1 MLIADAHL
9 DLAMNALNYNRNLE
23 LPVSEIR
30 AAEGGGTGTVS
41 FPAMRKG
48 KVALCAAT
56 LFARTARPER
66 GQSGGASREI
76 SHAQAQGQLAYYRV
90 LEAQGKMRIM
100 RSADD
105 LQTHLADWEARGAEA
120 PVGAVVA
127 MEGADPIV
135 SPEQAAEWYEGG
147 LRALSLAHY
156 GVSAYAHGTGADGG
170 LTELGKPLL
179 REMERLGIVLDVT
192 HLSDRSFWEAL
203 DAYGGHVHASH
214 SNCRA
219 LAPGVRQIDDDQ
231 IRALA
236 ERGGVV
242 GAALDSEMLMPDW
255 KPKMRAS
262 IDDVVHHIDRVCQI
276 AGSSEHAGIGSDLD
290 GGFGRERIPRGIDTI
305 ADLPKIVHRLQE
317 RGYSEQD
324 AENVAYGNWLRFF
337 TNAWS

>member
-30 AAEGGGTGTVS
+30 AAERGGTGTVS
-41 FPAMRKG
+41 FPAMREG

-105 LQTHLADWEARGAEA
+105 LQAHTADWKARGAEA

-135 SPEQAAEWYEGG
+135 SPEQAAEWHEAG
-147 LRALSLAHY
+147 LRVLSLAHY

-203 DAYGGHVHASH
+203 DAYGGPVHASH

-219 LAPGVRQIDDDQ
+219 LAPGVRQINDDQ

-242 GAALDSEMLMPDW
+242 GAALDSEMLTADW

-262 IDDVVHHIDRVCQI
+262 IDDVVRHIDRVCQI
-276 AGSSEHAGIGSDLD
+276 AGSAEHAGIGSDLD

-305 ADLPKIVHRLQE
+305 ADLPMIVHRLQE
-317 RGYSEQD
+317 RGFSEQD
-324 AENVAYGNWLRFF
+324 VEKIAYGNWLRFF
-337 TNAWS
+337 TDAWS